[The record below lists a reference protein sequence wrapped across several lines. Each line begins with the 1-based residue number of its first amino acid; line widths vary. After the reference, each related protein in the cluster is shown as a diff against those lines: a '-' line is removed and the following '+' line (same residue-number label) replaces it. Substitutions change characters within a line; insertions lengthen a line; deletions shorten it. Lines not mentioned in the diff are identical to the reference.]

1 FFFYIGDILKTKWAS
16 LRDTFRKEFKK
27 LKRPTGS
34 GLEEEAVE
42 SQWKYFESLYFLKD
56 NIVEQSKTHIDEQ
69 ECFPNS
75 PCNSSI
81 DGVNDFDETSFS
93 EKHTENPSSGI
104 LSFEEGPSSK
114 KKKGRNDV
122 MQDLLAIEKQKLLQ
136 FNTIQANSQKK
147 KNDEDE
153 DFYFLM
159 SLLPHLREIPKHR
172 KLAVRLKLQNV
183 VMAEQ
188 TENTTGSSNTFTPS
202 TFFVN
207 SSIPSYYMNQ
217 PEYSSSNCQS
227 NIKNTIPCGQTNLNP
242 TAVDNTCLSSWQ
254 NINNE

>member
-1 FFFYIGDILKTKWAS
+1 M
-16 LRDTFRKEFKK
+16 
-27 LKRPTGS
+27 GS

-56 NIVEQSKTHIDEQ
+56 NITPRKMVGNIVEESKTHIDEQ
-69 ECFPNS
+69 ESFPNS

-81 DGVNDFDETSFS
+81 DVVNDFDETSFS

-136 FNTIQANSQKK
+136 FNEIQANSQKK